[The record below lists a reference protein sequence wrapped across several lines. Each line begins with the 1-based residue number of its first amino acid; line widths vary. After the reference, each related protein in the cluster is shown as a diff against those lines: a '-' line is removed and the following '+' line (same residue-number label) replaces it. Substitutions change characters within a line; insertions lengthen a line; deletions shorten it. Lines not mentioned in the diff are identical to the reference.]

1 MASSVCARMY
11 VSMTTKFCFAGSAFL
26 AKIISHST
34 PSEARKNV
42 APKNATSLPHQNAV
56 SSGRMRL
63 TLSTQSMS
71 IYASASGRS
80 ALGMFLRLPV
90 YTNAAPAA

>member
-1 MASSVCARMY
+1 MY
-11 VSMTTKFCFAGSAFL
+11 VHMTTKFCCVGSAFL
-26 AKIISHST
+26 TKSMSHST
-34 PSEARKNV
+34 PSDARKNV

-56 SSGRMRL
+56 NSGRIRL

-71 IYASASGRS
+71 IYVSASGRS
-80 ALGMFLRLPV
+80 ARGIFLRLLA